1 MAPPQSLK
9 GIALINCAKA
19 NAQQGIHTAAK
30 FCGYGSDLDT
40 FTQELSKA
48 CQDIGI
54 EVKTLADLITDQ
66 QKMTRGNGIEIAPET
81 LSQL

>member
-1 MAPPQSLK
+1 MAPSQSLK

-19 NAQQGIHTAAK
+19 NAQQGIHVAAK
-30 FCGYGSDLDT
+30 LCGYGTDIGAFSR
-40 FTQELSKA
+40 ELSQA

-54 EVKTLADLITDQ
+54 ESKALTDLITDRQ
-66 QKMTRGNGIEIAPET
+66 VIKLGRGIEIAPET